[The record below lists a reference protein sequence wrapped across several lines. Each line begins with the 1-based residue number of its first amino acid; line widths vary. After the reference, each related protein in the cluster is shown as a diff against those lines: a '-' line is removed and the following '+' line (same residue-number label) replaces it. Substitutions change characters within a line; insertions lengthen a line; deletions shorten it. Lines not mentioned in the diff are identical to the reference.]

1 MYDVERGT
9 VVATAGK
16 PEIFRRQAGH
26 PLDRLL
32 GTLNLAGLG
41 CAADRPQLVAGT
53 VKGRMRVAVVA
64 DLKVR
69 VRCQPARLSRVDL
82 SPHTGH
88 EDGGVDIGR
97 FQVAG
102 PIGVDPAEPRAGRPP
117 PAPRC

>member
-1 MYDVERGT
+1 MYDVERRT

-41 CAADRPQLVAGT
+41 RAADRPQLVTGT

-69 VRCQPARLSRVDL
+69 VRRQPARLGRVDL
-82 SPHTGH
+82 GPHTGH
-88 EDGGVDIGR
+88 EEGGVDISR
-97 FQVAG
+97 FQLAG
-102 PIGVDPAEPRAGRPP
+102 PIGVDSE
-117 PAPRC
+117 APGPW